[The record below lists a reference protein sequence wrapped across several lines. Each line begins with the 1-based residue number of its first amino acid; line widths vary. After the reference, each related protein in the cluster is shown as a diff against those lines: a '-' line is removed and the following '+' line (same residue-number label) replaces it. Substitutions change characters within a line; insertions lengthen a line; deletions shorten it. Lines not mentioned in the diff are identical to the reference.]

1 MISFD
6 YCYTTSLFTRLSR
19 TINVIIV
26 IFSLIVI
33 IDKFKISISSKK
45 EDLIVKEMKT
55 GGI

>member
-26 IFSLIVI
+26 ILSLIVI